1 MKWPFLLLAIWVS
14 PVVLLVLLMRRMV
27 GLKPFVLQP
36 RGAKALFDFSAD
48 ARSLKRAGIRKA

>member
-14 PVVLLVLLMRRMV
+14 PVVLLVLLMQRMA
-27 GLKPFVLQP
+27 GLPQP
-36 RGAKALFDFSAD
+36 RCAQVLTNFAAD